1 MVVTAL
7 KPRAVNAR
15 RVTIDELFTESPDQ
29 VRHWPGAPHQKFP
42 WTTVFAGLD
51 RFLRLSEPLFP
62 ARWRSRAIDKAVAF
76 VEERLNGEDGL
87 GAIYPA
93 MAYSALM
100 FLTLGY
106 PRTDPRIVQ
115 ILNAIDKLLIVGDH
129 EAYCQPCVSPV
140 WDTGLACHALMEAGG
155 KETVPRI
162 SAALAWLKPLQV
174 TDIAGDWAV
183 QRPYV
188 RPGGWAFQYANDY
201 YPDLDDT
208 AVVAMALD
216 RAKGKDTAYKG
227 SIARARMD
235 RRPAERQWR
244 LGRVRY

>member
-1 MVVTAL
+1 
-7 KPRAVNAR
+7 
-15 RVTIDELFTESPDQ
+15 
-29 VRHWPGAPHQKFP
+29 
-42 WTTVFAGLD
+42 
-51 RFLRLSEPLFP
+51 
-62 ARWRSRAIDKAVAF
+62 
-76 VEERLNGEDGL
+76 
-87 GAIYPA
+87 

-106 PRTDPRIVQ
+106 PRPDPRIVQ

-162 SAALAWLKPLQV
+162 SAALKPIQV

-208 AVVAMALD
+208 AIVAMALD
-216 RAKGKDTAYKG
+216 RAKGRTPLTRDRL
-227 SIARARMD
+227 RAREWSEGLQSANGGWAAFDTDND
-235 RRPAERQWR
+235 REYLNYIPFADHGALLDPPTEDVTARGLSMLGR
-244 LGRVRY
+244 LGETPASCAAVTRGLSPSSSAGRRQLVWLLGNELYLRYLVGALRFQRGQTRSAK